1 MGVFPCCGKFTPVTK
16 RLPHARGGVSH
27 IRTLR
32 HTGKTSSPRPW
43 GCFHL
48 LVATA
53 AMRMVFP
60 TPVGVFLA
68 ELGFTF
74 YPSSL
79 PPARGGV
86 SICFTI
92 VSHVEAVFPTPVGVF
107 PTCFWRSL
115 PPKSLPHARGGV
127 SSYSPVASLLRK
139 SSPRPWGCFL
149 VILKSLRLILVFPT
163 PVGVFL
169 RANRPWQCREG
180 LPHARGGVSFKWSA
194 ASRSCASSPRP
205 WGCFSPVQMDYKKHR
220 VFPTPV
226 GVFPDVQAQ
235 LASIGGL
242 PHARG
247 GVSSC
252 KSVGFQPNTSSP
264 RTWGCFSLLILK
276 RTKNL
281 VFPTPDIGKSALRL
295 PISGKSFC
303 QTTLFF

>member
-1 MGVFPCCGKFTPVTK
+1 MFLAISASQKSSPRPWGCFFIFPCCKSFAEVFPTPVGVFPRYIEVIKAHFG
-16 RLPHARGGVSH
+16 LPHARGGVSS
-27 IRTLR
+27 
-32 HTGKTSSPRPW
+32 GKSTVAMPRRSSPRPW
-43 GCFHL
+43 GCFSPQYCKSDL
-48 LVATA
+48 TF
-53 AMRMVFP
+53 VFP
-60 TPVGVFLA
+60 TPVGVFLSP
-68 ELGFTF
+68 GKKTKQ
-74 YPSSL
+74 
-79 PPARGGV
+79 
-86 SICFTI
+86 
-92 VSHVEAVFPTPVGVF
+92 PVG
-107 PTCFWRSL
+107 
-115 PPKSLPHARGGV
+115 LPHARGGV
-127 SSYSPVASLLRK
+127 SATSTNDVLAVE
-139 SSPRPWGCFL
+139 SSPRPWGCFFL
-149 VILKSLRLILVFPT
+149 AGKKATGTLVFPT